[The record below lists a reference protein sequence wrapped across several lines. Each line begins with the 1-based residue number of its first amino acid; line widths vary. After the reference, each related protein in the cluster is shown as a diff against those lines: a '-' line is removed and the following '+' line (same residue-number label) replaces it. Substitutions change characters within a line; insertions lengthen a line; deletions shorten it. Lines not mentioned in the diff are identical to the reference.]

1 MSGVLGGLIAAFPTP
16 VTGAFESIASAT
28 PTSGTVISFTS
39 IPATYSSLQIRI
51 AVQTSSGGASFR
63 GNFNNNTTAANYIG
77 HYLDGLGSST
87 AAGDNSGVGW
97 MSFGMTYSGTVGT
110 YPNVSI
116 VDIHDYASTTKYKTV
131 RCFSGANNNASNGAV
146 DLVSGLY
153 MSTGAIN
160 RIDITNA
167 SGSYQTGTTVS
178 LYGIKGA

>member
-16 VTGAFESIASAT
+16 VTGSYESIASAT

-77 HYLDGLGSST
+77 HYLDGLGTST

-97 MSFGMTYSGTVGT
+97 MSFGMTYTGTVGT

-131 RCFSGANNNASNGAV
+131 RCFSGADNNASNGVV